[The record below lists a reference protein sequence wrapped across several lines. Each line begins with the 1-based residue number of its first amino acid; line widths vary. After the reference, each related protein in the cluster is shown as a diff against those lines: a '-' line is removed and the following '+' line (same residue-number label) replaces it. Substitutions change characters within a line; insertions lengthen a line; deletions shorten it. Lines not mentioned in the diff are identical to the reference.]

1 MWLLSL
7 EEKLIKD
14 FLSLPDERKKEVM
27 EFVESLKKKSHE
39 KLESMMDDIISE
51 NKEALKE
58 LSK

>member
-1 MWLLSL
+1 MSL

-14 FLSLPDERKKEVM
+14 FLSLPDDRKREVM
-27 EFVESLKKKSHE
+27 DFVEFLKHKNQV
-39 KLESMMDDIISE
+39 KLESMMDDIINE

>member
-1 MWLLSL
+1 MSL

-14 FLSLPDERKKEVM
+14 FLSLPDDRKREVM
-27 EFVESLKKKSHE
+27 DFVEFLKNKNQE
-39 KLESMMDDIISE
+39 KLDSMMDDIISE